1 MLSGHVGLA
10 DDFAVLPR
18 EERGRFS
25 GEVGSRKGGCC
36 EFRPSESGRGRRRR
50 PRRGRRPF
58 RRRDG
63 RQRGPAPHKFSRN
76 NLFLQLG
83 FGSWNS
89 RFPRQAVKPARKL
102 QKIAYF
108 SRKNRSDLR
117 RSYRGDQRHPNA
129 RSLLAFRG
137 AVLGGFRAGSKV
149 QRPLY
154 GGAPSSGNAP
164 VAVRVPRYPKSRT
177 MATPK
182 EVETSESKPAA
193 PAKKPVAAAKS
204 APKPAAKANGQGV
217 KPAPKAAKGFARPSG
232 SASSAPRKNGC
243 DRSRGKDGGVKRKL
257 GLRGAA
263 PWAARHAA
271 KHAAEARARA
281 AEPPLPGSARATI
294 RVPVG
299 ADDIKAKIGDLHN
312 ALVQIKGFRKNLHK
326 TFYDIG
332 GILRDIQARRL
343 YEAKGYGTF
352 EAFLERE
359 VDLGKTTSLRLIR
372 VVALFL
378 KEAALEYG
386 M

>member
-1 MLSGHVGLA
+1 
-10 DDFAVLPR
+10 
-18 EERGRFS
+18 
-25 GEVGSRKGGCC
+25 
-36 EFRPSESGRGRRRR
+36 
-50 PRRGRRPF
+50 
-58 RRRDG
+58 
-63 RQRGPAPHKFSRN
+63 
-76 NLFLQLG
+76 
-83 FGSWNS
+83 
-89 RFPRQAVKPARKL
+89 
-102 QKIAYF
+102 
-108 SRKNRSDLR
+108 
-117 RSYRGDQRHPNA
+117 
-129 RSLLAFRG
+129 
-137 AVLGGFRAGSKV
+137 
-149 QRPLY
+149 
-154 GGAPSSGNAP
+154 
-164 VAVRVPRYPKSRT
+164 

-182 EVETSESKPAA
+182 KKPQKPAA
-193 PAKKPVAAAKS
+193 PVKKPAAAAKS
-204 APKPAAKANGQGV
+204 APKAAAKAPAKAS
-217 KPAPKAAKGFARPSG
+217 KPAPKGRPAPPPPMPAKAAPGTDP
-232 SASSAPRKNGC
+232 
-243 DRSRGKDGGVKRKL
+243 KDAGVKRKL

-359 VDLGKTTSLRLIR
+359 IDLGKTTSLRLIR

-386 M
+386 MERLFNAISALENVGDQSMGESKSKIPPAPVSTAALPLKPPGR